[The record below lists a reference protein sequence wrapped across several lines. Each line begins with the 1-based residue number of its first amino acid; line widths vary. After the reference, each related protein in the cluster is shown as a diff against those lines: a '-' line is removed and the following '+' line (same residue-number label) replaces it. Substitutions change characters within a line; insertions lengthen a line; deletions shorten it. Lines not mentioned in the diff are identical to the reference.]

1 MVIHHFMSLPERTTW
16 SAYCEC
22 EVWEV
27 TEVTQFLHI
36 RWWCWFW
43 GNFIFFGFMS
53 VMREESIIGNKQIQ
67 LFSYLVTAFLV
78 FVCFLVSTTNRLFK
92 HFVPYTQ
99 CSNVFSAAVES
110 LIYKM
115 QSASPESVLI
125 CKSSRTNSTWVCILG
140 NQRSTDKT
148 KWSR

>member
-1 MVIHHFMSLPERTTW
+1 MSVKSER
-16 SAYCEC
+16 S
-22 EVWEV
+22 
-27 TEVTQFLHI
+27 QRSLS
-36 RWWCWFW
+36 
-43 GNFIFFGFMS
+43 FFTSDDDADFEETFFFFFRFMS

-148 KWSR
+148 K

>member
-1 MVIHHFMSLPERTTW
+1 MSVKSERSQRSLSFFTSDDDADFEET
-16 SAYCEC
+16 
-22 EVWEV
+22 
-27 TEVTQFLHI
+27 
-36 RWWCWFW
+36 
-43 GNFIFFGFMS
+43 IFFFL
-53 VMREESIIGNKQIQ
+53 VYVCNERREYYWKQTNTKNAG
-67 LFSYLVTAFLV
+67 FSYLATAFLV

-115 QSASPESVLI
+115 QSASPENVLI

-148 KWSR
+148 K

>member
-1 MVIHHFMSLPERTTW
+1 MSVKSERSQRSLSFFTSDDDADFEET
-16 SAYCEC
+16 
-22 EVWEV
+22 
-27 TEVTQFLHI
+27 F
-36 RWWCWFW
+36 
-43 GNFIFFGFMS
+43 FFGFMS

-125 CKSSRTNSTWVCILG
+125 CKSSRTNSKWVCILG
-140 NQRSTDKT
+140 NQCSTDKT
-148 KWSR
+148 K